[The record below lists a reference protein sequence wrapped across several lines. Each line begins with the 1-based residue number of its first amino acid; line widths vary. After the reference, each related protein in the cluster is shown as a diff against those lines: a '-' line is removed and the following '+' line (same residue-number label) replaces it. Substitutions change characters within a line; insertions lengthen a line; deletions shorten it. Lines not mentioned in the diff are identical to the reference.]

1 MDSCDN
7 SSLMKTLK
15 EMLAEARQVVPEEGP
30 ADLQR
35 RLKSGEPL
43 TVIDVR
49 DPDEYRDGY
58 IEGATNISRGFLEF
72 RVGAAVSDS
81 ASPIVLYCQSG
92 LRSMLAAKAL
102 KDLGYTNV
110 INLQGGY
117 QKWAQSG
124 FPVVK
129 DVALT
134 TEQIQRYSRHFLLSQ
149 VGEKGQRKLLR
160 SKVLLIGA
168 GGLGSP
174 TALYL
179 AAAGVGTIGLMDG
192 DIVDVTNLQRQVLH
206 TTADVGKPKVESGTR
221 TLKALNPDVN
231 VIPLPVRITVDNA
244 MDILGDYDLVVD
256 GSDNFE
262 TRYLVNDACYLA
274 GKTNVHGSI
283 FQFEGMA
290 SVFAPGQGPCYRCL
304 YPSPPPP
311 GLVPS

>member
-1 MDSCDN
+1 MT
-7 SSLMKTLK
+7 TLK
-15 EMLAEARQVVPEEGP
+15 EMIAEARAVVPEEGP

-35 RLKSGEPL
+35 RLAAGEA
-43 TVIDVR
+43 VSIIDVR
-49 DPDEYRDGY
+49 DPDEYRDGH
-58 IEGATNISRGFLEF
+58 IEQATNVSRGFLEF
-72 RVGAAVSDS
+72 RIGSVVPDS
-81 ASPIVLYCQSG
+81 SSTVVLYCQSG
-92 LRSMLAAKAL
+92 MRSVLAAKVL
-102 KDLGYTNV
+102 KDLGYGHV

-179 AAAGVGTIGLMDG
+179 AAAGVG
-192 DIVDVTNLQRQVLH
+192 
-206 TTADVGKPKVESGTR
+206 KPKVESGTR
-221 TLKALNPDVN
+221 MLQALNPDVN

-244 MDILGDYDLVVD
+244 MEILGDYDLVVD

>member
-1 MDSCDN
+1 
-7 SSLMKTLK
+7 MKTLK
-15 EMLAEARQVVPEEGP
+15 EMITEARQVVPEEGP

-43 TVIDVR
+43 ALIDVR
-49 DPDEYRDGY
+49 DPDEYRDGH
-58 IEGATNISRGFLEF
+58 IEAATNISRGFLEF
-72 RVGAAVSDS
+72 RIAGVVSDP
-81 ASPIVLYCQSG
+81 AMPIVLYCQTG
-92 LRSMLAAKAL
+92 LRSVLAAKAL
-102 KDLGYTNV
+102 KELGYQHV
-110 INLQGGY
+110 INLVGGY

-124 FPVVK
+124 LPTVREMP
-129 DVALT
+129 LT
-134 TEQIQRYSRHFLLSQ
+134 PDQIQRYSRHFLLAQ
-149 VGEKGQRKLLR
+149 VGEKGQRRLLR

-192 DIVDVTNLQRQVLH
+192 DVVDVTNLQRQILH
-206 TTADVGKPKVESGTR
+206 TTADIGKPKVESGTR
-221 TLKALNPDVN
+221 MLKALNPDVN
-231 VIPLPVRITVDNA
+231 VIPLAGRITVDNV
-244 MDILGDYDLVVD
+244 MDTIKDYDLIVD

-290 SVFAPGQGPCYRCL
+290 TVFAPGEGPCYRCL
-304 YPSPPPP
+304 YPTPPPP